1 MKKKASHRVTGGLGR
16 EKLAGVAWASVD
28 QSTLSVEIAS
38 GGELSWRPS
47 HHQSHWERRM
57 ESHNAKLGVGLF
69 VVYLTLYGGF
79 VGINALLPSMEATP
93 IAGLNLAVLY
103 GVGLIFFA
111 FVLVLYG
118 FPLQGRPRHA
128 RRHE

>member
-1 MKKKASHRVTGGLGR
+1 
-16 EKLAGVAWASVD
+16 
-28 QSTLSVEIAS
+28 
-38 GGELSWRPS
+38 
-47 HHQSHWERRM
+47 M

-79 VGINALLPSMEATP
+79 VGINAFAPESMEATP

-111 FVLVLYG
+111 FVLAMLYG
-118 FPLQGRPRHA
+118 VLCKDA
-128 RRHE
+128 RDTPAGTSDSAAMSRSASSADADSSTTT